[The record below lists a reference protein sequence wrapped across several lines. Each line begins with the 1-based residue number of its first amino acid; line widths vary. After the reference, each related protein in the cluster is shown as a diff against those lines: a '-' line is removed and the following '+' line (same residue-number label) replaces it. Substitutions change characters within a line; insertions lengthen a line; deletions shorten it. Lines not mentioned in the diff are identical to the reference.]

1 MGAKL
6 TEESGIQYKEA
17 RDGERLSGTYRRA
30 VNLMSGKFAFIEKS
44 HEFTVV
50 PWGYLLERNRG
61 KHVEGVIKGQS
72 ISWNLGRK
80 RGPEIG

>member
-6 TEESGIQYKEA
+6 TEESGIPHKEA

-44 HEFTVV
+44 HEFTLV
-50 PWGYLLERNRG
+50 PWRDVLERNRG

>member
-1 MGAKL
+1 
-6 TEESGIQYKEA
+6 
-17 RDGERLSGTYRRA
+17 
-30 VNLMSGKFAFIEKS
+30 MSGKFAFIEKS
-44 HEFTVV
+44 HEFTLV
-50 PWGYLLERNRG
+50 PWRDVLERNRG